1 MMDGDGVAC
10 TENISPRSRSPSPSG
25 FDELPKPTSRPS
37 RDLCDE
43 NDEGTK
49 ALIFRIRSNHRKP
62 RVRADNYPPAP
73 MCTSSRPIWTSPTPP
88 LIRTSTRG
96 WSPSY
101 SCSRRLSV
109 VHSYSLGSSF
119 SATNSYQQRL
129 LECSSEEITSCESD
143 FTPRFSCIPS
153 KVAPSLCLKPL
164 KLNEDV
170 KQESIVKLEDGV
182 WRGKCAML
190 RTKKRKPR
198 KNQKEQK
205 LDEQDSETKCISD
218 DDDEIFASEFLEFP
232 DKEYLG
238 IGASAR
244 VVKALHCKTAKV
256 VALKR
261 VRSYDQMYQ
270 SETEMASMCLLP
282 QSCPQL
288 VKLLAFWR
296 DGELEENVLALEYM
310 DLGSLDSYI
319 RKNRRLTEDMCC
331 LIARELCKGLA
342 ALHELNLIHRDI
354 KPANILLGTS
364 GAVKICDFGLLY
376 KCDGYPCKKAS
387 GTLKYFS
394 PERVDNCYGPKADV
408 WALGVV
414 LFECAEGVLPALS
427 ELEQELVINQEN
439 LILNS
444 QYSRSFVSFLSHCLE
459 KDPKKR
465 WSAKRLLRHPF
476 LESRLLDNIRF
487 DRKPP
492 SDKLF
497 APLLRLLMKFDS
509 KFKYHEDATCVQNI
523 ADYCGMPCES
533 VRRRLFKTYNECVC
547 VDPHLQQLD
556 TPVPIYPWEHNK
568 DWLYK
573 TISYRL
579 R

>member
-1 MMDGDGVAC
+1 MSGSC
-10 TENISPRSRSPSPSG
+10 TPSASQ
-25 FDELPKPTSRPS
+25 T
-37 RDLCDE
+37 
-43 NDEGTK
+43 
-49 ALIFRIRSNHRKP
+49 
-62 RVRADNYPPAP
+62 Y
-73 MCTSSRPIWTSPTPP
+73 
-88 LIRTSTRG
+88 
-96 WSPSY
+96 
-101 SCSRRLSV
+101 
-109 VHSYSLGSSF
+109 SYSLGSSF

-129 LECSSEEITSCESD
+129 LECNSEELTSCESD
-143 FTPRFSCIPS
+143 FTPRFSYTPS
-153 KVAPSLCLKPL
+153 KVAPSLSLKPL

-198 KNQKEQK
+198 KNHKEQK
-205 LDEQDSETKCISD
+205 LDEQVSETKSISD

-238 IGASAR
+238 TGASAR

-319 RKNRRLTEDMCC
+319 RKNGRLTEDMCC

-342 ALHELNLIHRDI
+342 ALHDLNLIHRDI
-354 KPANILLGTS
+354 KLANILLSTS

-376 KCDGYPCKKAS
+376 QCDGHPCKKAS

-427 ELEQELVINQEN
+427 ELEQELVINQDN

-459 KDPKKR
+459 KDPKNR
-465 WSAKRLLRHPF
+465 WSATRLLKHPF
-476 LESRLLDNIRF
+476 FENRCLENIRF

-492 SDKLF
+492 SGKLF

-509 KFKYHEDATCVQNI
+509 KFKYHGDVTCVQNI
-523 ADYCGMPCES
+523 ADYCGMSCDS
-533 VRRRLFKTYNECVC
+533 VRRRLLETYKKKVKDEVC
-547 VDPHLQQLD
+547 TLGPHLKQID
-556 TPVPIYPWEHNK
+556 TPVPKHFLFGTK
-568 DWLYK
+568 
-573 TISYRL
+573 
-579 R
+579 